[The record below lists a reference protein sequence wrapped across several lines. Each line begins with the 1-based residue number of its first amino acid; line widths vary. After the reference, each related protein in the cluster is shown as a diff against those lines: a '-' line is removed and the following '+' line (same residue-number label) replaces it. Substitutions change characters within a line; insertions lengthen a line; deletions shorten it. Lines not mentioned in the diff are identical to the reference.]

1 MKPTTAVNTHG
12 GTIELPALEHGEE
25 LDYEVEL
32 AIVIGKPC
40 KDVTTETALD
50 YVAGYTVS
58 NDVSGRCVLCARH
71 SLCCG
76 SAVELTLL
84 WHAFCCGTAA
94 RTLLWRSLCSG
105 THYAVISLWQ
115 SAWHS
120 LYCLPSVRTYVC
132 SAPPLYADMDVHI
145 LWQRAAFDLMYI
157 SSNFIS
163 KILAKR
169 CWWRAVDQGQIF

>member
-84 WHAFCCGTAA
+84 WHSFCCGTHSAVA
-94 RTLLWRSLCSG
+94 LRHSLCCG
-105 THYAVISLWQ
+105 TRSAVALTM
-115 SAWHS
+115 
-120 LYCLPSVRTYVC
+120 L
-132 SAPPLYADMDVHI
+132 
-145 LWQRAAFDLMYI
+145 
-157 SSNFIS
+157 
-163 KILAKR
+163 
-169 CWWRAVDQGQIF
+169 